1 MAGLNSTEDQEVTF
15 ISGVT
20 PQGTVAAQSFWTWN
34 NDQPATYSNSLSYE
48 AKWGADRAGTPGTL
62 TIAFEFA
69 SNWTATEQAAFTAAM
84 HLWSAEANITFNIV
98 PQAQNPEVLIKRG
111 FDQKAEG
118 GVNELDTGDI
128 GSTHLGVAN
137 TGSISIDTSINGWGP
152 IGASFSVGGG
162 YPWST
167 MLHELGHVIGL
178 GHSGAYNDGTT
189 KSSPQYTS
197 YDNTA
202 YSLMSYNEAPDVD
215 GSFSWGAS
223 GGYLRSPVTP
233 MMLDIAAADRIYGL
247 PVGGPLSGGQVFG
260 FHTNIAGDIAQF
272 FDFTVN
278 TRPVITLFDTGTGN
292 TLDVSGFTIGST
304 VNLHDGTFSSVAG
317 LENNLAIAIGTRID
331 TAIGGTADD
340 NLTGNDNGNVLMGGA
355 GSDVIHGG
363 AGNDHIYGNM
373 SSAVQGS
380 TDGNDVIDAGDGS
393 NYVNGNAGNDVIT
406 AGAGTQRLYGGGGD
420 DQIRVTGS
428 GASHLN
434 GNMGDDLLQ
443 VKGGVNDIHG
453 GQGDDRII
461 PDGGQNQSFGDA
473 GNDVIWGGT
482 GFDKMTGGPGNDL
495 FVLSGPTNSN
505 LASWDEITDYQHGT
519 DKLHMDTVGS
529 GLPVVVHAASAF
541 ADEASAAAY
550 AQSLF
555 SGAGSSEAA
564 ALQVGADTYL
574 FYTISSIGSPV
585 DAVVKL
591 DGIDAGTID
600 QSDFVTGT
608 SHL

>member
-62 TIAFEFA
+62 TIAFDVG
-69 SNWTATEQAAFTAAM
+69 SNWTSTEQAAFTAAM

-98 PQAQNPEVLIKRG
+98 PQAQGSDVLITRG
-111 FDQKAEG
+111 ADHKAEG
-118 GVNELDTGDI
+118 GINRLDTGDI
-128 GSTHLGVAN
+128 GSTHLGVAQ
-137 TGSISIDTSINGWGP
+137 TGSLSIDTSVTGWGP
-152 IGASFSVGGG
+152 IGGSFAVAGG

-167 MLHELGHVIGL
+167 VLHELGHVIGL
-178 GHSGAYNDGTT
+178 GHGGAYNKGTT
-189 KSSPQYTS
+189 TSSDAYTS

-202 YSLMSYNEAPDVD
+202 YTLMSYNDAPDVS
-215 GSFSWGAS
+215 GSFAWAAS

-247 PVGGPLSGGQVFG
+247 PAGGPLSGGQIFG
-260 FHTNIAGDIAQF
+260 FHTNIVGDIAQF
-272 FDFTVN
+272 FDFTIN

-304 VNLHDGTFSSVAG
+304 VDLHDGTFSNVAG
-317 LENNLAIAIGTRID
+317 LKNNLAIAIGTRID

-340 NLTGNDNGNVLMGGA
+340 NLTGNDDGDVLMGGA

-373 SSAVQGS
+373 SNTVQGS
-380 TDGNDVIDAGDGS
+380 TDGADVIDAGDGS
-393 NYVNGNAGNDVIT
+393 NYVNGNAGNDTIT
-406 AGAGTQRLYGGGGD
+406 AGSGTQRLYGGGGD

-443 VKGGVNDIHG
+443 VTGGVNDIHG
-453 GQGDDRII
+453 GQGNDRII

-482 GFDKMTGGPGNDL
+482 GFDRMTGGPGNDL

-505 LASWDEITDYQHGT
+505 PASWDEITDYQHGT
-519 DKLHMDTVGS
+519 DKLHMDTIGG
-529 GLPVVVHAASAF
+529 GLPAVLHAASAF

-550 AQSLF
+550 AQSVF

-574 FYTISSIGSPV
+574 FYTISRLGSPA